1 MAFIPGVSCPCADC
15 RQGKPPRRV
24 RKGERSAADEIVMAL
39 HRDHKNDLNRLRV
52 VISHPSMPF
61 PGHAFIPGRS
71 CPCADCGNG
80 KQPRQPEDPSP
91 EDDYVMKLHRDHLE
105 SQLPP
110 RWGSVNGPPPP
121 PLAQRGGD
129 GAGVRADDG
138 ASVGAW
144 RRRLLSGLLAPPL
157 ADDLAAIAARTGSR
171 VFVSNDGVV
180 HLYDPDL
187 ARIRGRRGHRSR
199 SRSPHANQ

>member
-52 VISHPSMPF
+52 VISHPSPLL
-61 PGHAFIPGRS
+61 PLRGLWISHRS

-138 ASVGAW
+138 A
-144 RRRLLSGLLAPPL
+144 RTTRL
-157 ADDLAAIAARTGSR
+157 DDLAAIAARTGSSI
-171 VFVSNDGVV
+171 FVSNDGVV